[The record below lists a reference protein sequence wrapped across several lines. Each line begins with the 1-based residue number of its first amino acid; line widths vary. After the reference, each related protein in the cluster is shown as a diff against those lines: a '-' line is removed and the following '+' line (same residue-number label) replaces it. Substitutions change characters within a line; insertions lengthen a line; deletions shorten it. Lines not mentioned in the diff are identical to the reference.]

1 MMGPSTSTEVDM
13 FTYEGVNIYSYT
25 LTKIP
30 LQQPKIDKK
39 KAPVFSWGGIGLTLS
54 GRLSW
59 SGHENSPERGCD

>member
-39 KAPVFSWGGIGLTLS
+39 KPQCLAGAELV
-54 GRLSW
+54 
-59 SGHENSPERGCD
+59 